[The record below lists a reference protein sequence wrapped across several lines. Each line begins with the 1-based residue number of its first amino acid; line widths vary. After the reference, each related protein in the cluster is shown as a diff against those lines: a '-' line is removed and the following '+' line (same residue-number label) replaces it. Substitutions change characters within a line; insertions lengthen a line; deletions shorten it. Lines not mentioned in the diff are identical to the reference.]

1 MKVRTITIGIQ
12 LEASDFLQV
21 DGVLPI
27 SLKLSEARRCL
38 DTIKLS
44 LTEASYEVQTQRVAL
59 NSIEEWLIC
68 GNDPKEVSHYV
79 DLVQVLVDQLS
90 IYTIEFC
97 SIGSCSDLHA
107 ISLIPALLAVSDR
120 LYCSALFKKTSV
132 DDIAPN
138 LSLIRQASQTLLKV
152 SQTSGVIGCFR
163 YCASFNCSAGTP
175 FFPAAFHEEKHV
187 DVSNTNI
194 QQNVNK
200 NGFMVC
206 IGLECADLLFVGFY
220 GAVSPSEGS
229 KATLH
234 LIFFPL
240 S

>member
-97 SIGSCSDLHA
+97 SIGSGQTFA
-107 ISLIPALLAVSDR
+107 N
-120 LYCSALFKKTSV
+120 KK
-132 DDIAPN
+132 
-138 LSLIRQASQTLLKV
+138 LSLYKSR
-152 SQTSGVIGCFR
+152 F
-163 YCASFNCSAGTP
+163 
-175 FFPAAFHEEKHV
+175 KHRRSIICDHSV
-187 DVSNTNI
+187 
-194 QQNVNK
+194 
-200 NGFMVC
+200 
-206 IGLECADLLFVGFY
+206 LR
-220 GAVSPSEGS
+220 
-229 KATLH
+229 
-234 LIFFPL
+234 
-240 S
+240 